1 MMADATKQA
10 QARDALIA
18 RLKRIEGQARGIQ
31 RMIEEDRDCRQIL
44 NQIIAMRNATHQV
57 GLLLAQGHA
66 VQCLV
71 HATDADGNATDIES
85 LIQLFA
91 RMAS

>member
-1 MMADATKQA
+1 MAKAVKQN

-44 NQIIAMRNATHQV
+44 DQITAMRNATHQV
-57 GLLLAQGHA
+57 GLLLAQSHA
-66 VQCLV
+66 AQCLTQ
-71 HATDADGNATDIES
+71 ATDADGNATDVEA